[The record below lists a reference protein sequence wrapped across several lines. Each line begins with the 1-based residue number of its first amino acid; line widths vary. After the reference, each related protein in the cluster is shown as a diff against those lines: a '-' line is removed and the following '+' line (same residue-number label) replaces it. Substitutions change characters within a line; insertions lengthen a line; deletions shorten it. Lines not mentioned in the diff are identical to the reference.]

1 MPTEQEKPRF
11 RNPANIRSTVSARQ
25 TALIDAGVLV
35 VHETMRRDSHGVYFL
50 APGLTLAS
58 ASSKW
63 NDYCARHVRVPS
75 NGRGPSDET
84 AERLS
89 RTGIVRYVGLI
100 WIQLSAR
107 EQGAIAK
114 EVCRAIE

>member
-1 MPTEQEKPRF
+1 M
-11 RNPANIRSTVSARQ
+11 
-25 TALIDAGVLV
+25 
-35 VHETMRRDSHGVYFL
+35 
-50 APGLTLAS
+50 
-58 ASSKW
+58 
-63 NDYCARHVRVPS
+63 RVPS